1 MYDPPPTAGVGG
13 LFSGLPSRRSSGI
26 SSLDTVA
33 GGGLRGLFKSLVTG
47 VVSEVKDEIVS
58 ELSSTMNDMNSIE
71 RRYMAEDD
79 SASRIKL
86 L

>member
-1 MYDPPPTAGVGG
+1 MYDPPTTTGVGG

-26 SSLDTVA
+26 SLDTAA
-33 GGGLRGLFKSLVTG
+33 GGGLRGLLKSLITG